1 MVFFPRFRKMCVF
14 RIWQWHGEVGCVGR
28 VWVKGGGWCCL
39 SVDDRRLPTQS
50 QIDLKKHC
58 GWVMARGYPAPHVDS
73 RNTSPRSVCDCCPL
87 AMQTFQFVL
96 NIVAPFLWIFLLIFD
111 FHSSMIYQR
120 LMLSH
125 FPFSLLHRMTLVSPC
140 AETFCGFCHIVGNK
154 TRGVCPTQSI
164 PVAIETYTKPFRR
177 LNENKSAILG
187 RKQAKEKTG
196 D

>member
-1 MVFFPRFRKMCVF
+1 
-14 RIWQWHGEVGCVGR
+14 
-28 VWVKGGGWCCL
+28 
-39 SVDDRRLPTQS
+39 
-50 QIDLKKHC
+50 
-58 GWVMARGYPAPHVDS
+58 MARGYPAPHVDS

-120 LMLSH
+120 LMLPH

-154 TRGVCPTQSI
+154 TRGVLSD
-164 PVAIETYTKPFRR
+164 AIDTCRYRNVHQTFSPSE
-177 LNENKSAILG
+177 
-187 RKQAKEKTG
+187 RKQIGNIRSKTSQRKNWG
-196 D
+196 LKPENRYVVVAPTRKRSAMSVLCSKVNLTRNV